1 MFFLI
6 SSERCLPMTTEK
18 RYSVRYSSKV
28 MSLESLGVPRN
39 VSKSPSSHAFIFM
52 LKNVIHETSLAIAR
66 EARTHRRQLA
76 WRMFKFCSGD
86 FPHLSFPLRRF
97 VCLPFLFVSPPSS
110 LASCCYCSLM
120 RPQSGQ
126 NCGGFVETWKKRVTR
141 SFSTS
146 RFQYFSQHFST
157 SISRTSRYS
166 TRQCMHALYRCKFSS
181 RTRMHA
187 LPDCLCH
194 FLLELY
200 KHCGQIILWI
210 YSELAAARRG

>member
-1 MFFLI
+1 MRAFSHGVRAPSPI
-6 SSERCLPMTTEK
+6 SIANVEVL
-18 RYSVRYSSKV
+18 
-28 MSLESLGVPRN
+28 LGRFPT
-39 VSKSPSSHAFIFM
+39 FIF
-52 LKNVIHETSLAIAR
+52 S
-66 EARTHRRQLA
+66 
-76 WRMFKFCSGD
+76 S
-86 FPHLSFPLRRF
+86 PRF
-97 VCLPFLFVSPPSS
+97 VYLPAPLFVSLSS
-110 LASCCYCSLM
+110 SVTSCCYCSLM

-146 RFQYFSQHFST
+146 RFQYFSQHFPT
-157 SISRTSRYS
+157 SISRPSRYS